1 MASAK
6 LCERIGEWI
15 QDVDAVARL
24 ANTLQAAE
32 KLAAVGLRQRQR
44 HARRE
49 TDGGADL
56 TRRGDESVR

>member
-6 LCERIGEWI
+6 LREREREWI

-24 ANTLQAAE
+24 ANALQTAE

-44 HARRE
+44 HVRRE
-49 TDGGADL
+49 TDGGTDL
-56 TRRGDESVR
+56 TRRGDEDVQ

>member
-6 LCERIGEWI
+6 LCGRRGEWI

-24 ANTLQAAE
+24 ANALQTAE
-32 KLAAVGLRQRQR
+32 ELAAVGLRQRQR

-49 TDGGADL
+49 TDSGTDL
-56 TRRGDESVR
+56 TGKGNESIR

>member
-6 LCERIGEWI
+6 LRERKGEGI

-24 ANTLQAAE
+24 ANALQTAE
-32 KLAAVGLRQRQR
+32 ELAAVSLRQRQR